1 MRVLVLMG
9 GSSTERTVSLA
20 TGANVVLALQSRG
33 HEVAAIDP
41 AQGERLVLEG
51 LSPGEIGEDAPEA
64 SPGEERS
71 LVLARN
77 EALKEMDVVFVA
89 LHGGIGE
96 DGTLQAILEL
106 AGVPYTGSGMLAS
119 ALAMDKAKAKT
130 MFRSA
135 GIPTPRGRLLPGKGT
150 SVDPDALGG
159 FPLVVKPNCQGSS
172 VAVHIVKG
180 ADGLEPALEDAFRY
194 GPVLVEEFIGGR
206 EITVG
211 VLGGKALPVV
221 EIVPREGFY
230 DYKHKYTKGE
240 TRYEVPA
247 QVPKAVARETARL
260 SELAYATLGCAGV
273 ARVDFRLDA
282 EGQLFCLEVNT
293 IPGLTEMSL
302 VPMAA
307 KEAGI
312 SYEELVDRI
321 IRLAVE
327 TPRS

>member
-20 TGANVVLALQSRG
+20 TGANVVEALQSRG
-33 HEVAAIDP
+33 HEVLAIDP
-41 AQGERLVLEG
+41 AKGERLELES
-51 LSPGEIGEDAPEA
+51 LSPREIGEEAPEESA
-64 SPGEERS
+64 GDERS
-71 LVLARN
+71 LVLAGN
-77 EALKEMDVVFVA
+77 EDLKTTDVIFIA

-96 DGTLQAILEL
+96 DGTLQAILDL

-135 GIPTPRGRLLPGKGT
+135 GIPTPRGRLLPEKGT
-150 SVDPDALGG
+150 SIDPDALGG
-159 FPLVVKPNCQGSS
+159 FPLVVKPNSQGSS

-180 ADGLEPALEDAFRY
+180 AEGMEPALDDAFQY

-221 EIVPREGFY
+221 EVIPREGFY

-247 QVPKAVARETARL
+247 QVPQALAREAARL
-260 SELAYATLGCAGV
+260 SELAYAILGCKGV

-293 IPGLTEMSL
+293 IPGMTEMSL

-307 KEAGI
+307 REAGV

-321 IRLAVE
+321 VQLAVGA
-327 TPRS
+327 PRS